1 VLVALCTFT
10 LAAVLIVLLPGP
22 DSLVVVRNI
31 IRGGRAL
38 GIRTAAGNLCG
49 LVVWVAFA
57 ALGLTALLRASEIGF
72 EVLRIVG
79 ALYLCWLGVQAWR
92 SRGPD
97 PTEDSSRTSRTSRSG
112 LLGSGYV
119 AGLLTNLLNPKV
131 GVFFVAF
138 LPAFIPRGYPVG
150 STTLLFG
157 AIFVLLT
164 ALYWLVLL
172 SLAAK
177 VTDWLSAPKVR
188 RWLDRVTGT
197 ILIAFGLRLAT
208 ES

>member
-1 VLVALCTFT
+1 MLVALFTFSV
-10 LAAVLIVLLPGP
+10 AAALIVLLPGP
-22 DSLVVVRNI
+22 DTLIVIRNF
-31 IRGGRAL
+31 IRGGRRL
-38 GIRTAAGNLCG
+38 GRRTAAGNLCG
-49 LVVWVAFA
+49 LVVWVVVA
-57 ALGLTALLRASEIGF
+57 ALGLTTLLRTSEIGY
-72 EVLRIVG
+72 EVLRIAG
-79 ALYLCWLGVQAWR
+79 AVYLGWLGVQAWR

-97 PTEDSSRTSRTSRSG
+97 PTARPTRSG
-112 LLGSGYV
+112 LLGSGYF

-164 ALYWLVLL
+164 GAYWLVLI
-172 SLAAK
+172 SLASK
-177 VTDWLSAPKVR
+177 VTGWMNAPRVR
-188 RWLDRVTGT
+188 RWLDRATGT
-197 ILIAFGLRLAT
+197 ILIAFGVRLAT